1 MTTIMEQ
8 LRKETAEDHDQI
20 EQNDYA
26 TAIMN
31 LTLTAAEYQA
41 YLEKFYG
48 FIQPIEQQIAQLD
61 GVQELGIDMKH
72 RAKTPLLEQDLA
84 FISSN
89 RQQIPIC
96 ADIPEIA
103 STEQLLGYLYVIEG
117 STLGGQIITRK
128 LRDHLSLEPGAG
140 LSYFNAYGQDTRTQW
155 KELSE
160 TMNTA
165 VEAGAD
171 REVIVDTAKETFRL
185 LNQWLISSHT
195 VGGQL

>member
-20 EQNDYA
+20 EQNAYA
-26 TAIMN
+26 KAIMN
-31 LTLTAAEYQA
+31 HTLTRAEYQA
-41 YLEKFYG
+41 YLEKIYG
-48 FIQPIEQQIAQLD
+48 FILPIEQKIAQLD

-72 RAKTPLLEQDLA
+72 RAKSPLLEQDLA
-84 FISSN
+84 FISSS
-89 RQQIPIC
+89 RQQVPIC
-96 ADIPEIA
+96 GEIPEIA
-103 STEQLLGYLYVIEG
+103 SSEQLLGYLYVIEG

-128 LRDHLSLEPGAG
+128 LRNHLALEPGMG

-160 TMNTA
+160 IMNKA

-171 REVIVDTAKETFRL
+171 REVIVGTAKETFRL
-185 LNQWLISSHT
+185 LNQWLICNT
-195 VGGQL
+195 NGGQS

>member
-1 MTTIMEQ
+1 MTTNMEQ

-26 TAIMN
+26 KAIMN
-31 LTLTAAEYQA
+31 QTLTTADYQA

-48 FIQPIEQQIAQLD
+48 FILPIEQKIAQLD

-72 RAKTPLLEQDLA
+72 RAKSPLLEQDLA
-84 FISSN
+84 FISSS
-89 RQQIPIC
+89 RQQVPIC
-96 ADIPEIA
+96 DEVPEIA

-128 LRDHLSLEPGAG
+128 LREHLSLEPGAG
-140 LSYFNAYGQDTRTQW
+140 LTYFNAYGQDTRTQW

-160 TMNTA
+160 MMNTA

-171 REVIVDTAKETFRL
+171 RKVIVSTAKETFRL
-185 LNQWLISSHT
+185 LNQWLTSTSD
-195 VGGQL
+195 GGRS